1 MSSPIRVVRDVY
13 DALGRLIVSTPMFID
28 PAQLAT
34 YQLYG
39 WRLPF
44 GAPTAPLTPDQIPAI
59 TKSPTDI
66 RPWELNWAA
75 WLNGAT
81 ITSTLWL
88 PGSSELTLSS
98 QSSTPTTTTTWI
110 GGGLDGLTCLLTN
123 RITASDGRTD
133 DQSVTVIVE
142 QR

>member
-1 MSSPIRVVRDVY
+1 VSSPIRVVRDVY

-44 GAPTAPLTPDQIPAI
+44 GAPTAPLTRDQIPDI

-66 RPWELNWAA
+66 RPWELNWSA

-81 ITSTLWL
+81 ITSSEWL
-88 PGSSELTLSS
+88 PSSPDLVLSN
-98 QSSTPTTTTTWI
+98 QSTTATTTLTWI
-110 GGGLDGLTCLLTN
+110 GGGVAGEWLVTN
-123 RITASDGRTD
+123 RITSSDGRTD
-133 DQSVTVIVE
+133 DQSVTVNVE